1 MIDRERSD
9 RDRGDRGRPDI
20 YADGFSINAGPRG
33 FAIALTRADPFGG
46 ADGQTESAEIVAI
59 VRMSPAIAQELAS
72 ALQQIALQVSAG
84 PPDSQ
89 GTIRH

>member
-1 MIDRERSD
+1 MSERE
-9 RDRGDRGRPDI
+9 RPDI

-46 ADGQTESAEIVAI
+46 PDGQTETIEIVAV
-59 VRMSPAIAQELAS
+59 VRMSPAIAQELAN
-72 ALQQIALQVSAG
+72 ALQQIGLQVASAG
-84 PPDSQ
+84 ADQQ